1 MKITLNR
8 LNDEFLFECK
18 NSAGNSI
25 LLDNITKEGAKGVS
39 PMETVLMAVAG
50 CSGIDVISILKKQ
63 RQTISHFSVEVEGE
77 RVPMDDAKPFKS
89 ILVKFFL
96 EGEIDAKK
104 ALRATELS
112 FEKYCSVSKSLN
124 PNVEIAYQVS
134 INGEKVENE

>member
-8 LNDEFLFECK
+8 LNDDYLFECK

-25 LLDNITKEGAKGVS
+25 LLDNITQEGAKGVS

-96 EGEIDAKK
+96 EGEIDSKK

-124 PNVEIAYQVS
+124 PNVEISYEVS
-134 INGEKVENE
+134 INGEKIENE